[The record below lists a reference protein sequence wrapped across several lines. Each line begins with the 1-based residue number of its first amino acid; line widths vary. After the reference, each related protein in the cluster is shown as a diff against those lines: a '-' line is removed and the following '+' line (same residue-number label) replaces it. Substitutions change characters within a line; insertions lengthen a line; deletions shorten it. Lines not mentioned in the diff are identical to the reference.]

1 VIDFDESGFEEVLR
15 SLMESRGLRCPEELS
30 RMLRESGR
38 EVTADKI
45 TAYMEGRE
53 WVDGC
58 FPRWV
63 AEVLDL
69 SAWEMGILARAVAY
83 GQIRRPH

>member
-1 VIDFDESGFEEVLR
+1 VIEFEETRFDEVMWF
-15 SLMESRGLRCPEELS
+15 LMESRRLRGPEGLS
-30 RMLRESGR
+30 RLLRGSGR

-53 WVDGC
+53 WVDGR

-63 AEVLDL
+63 AQALDL